1 MLNSYI
7 FFKLNFDAA
16 SIRYN
21 LDAIPDETNIIEGT
35 TAIEDLLLGVGY
47 RIGKNKVQYF
57 LLNQVGVR
65 FYDYPK
71 INHGDGVI
79 SVLQE
84 NKSIGFNRFSVG
96 VEYYLNDKMA
106 VTLEG
111 FFGSTLQQKDFW
123 ENKNSSVGLT
133 IGVTTALF

>member
-1 MLNSYI
+1 M
-7 FFKLNFDAA
+7 
-16 SIRYN
+16 
-21 LDAIPDETNIIEGT
+21 
-35 TAIEDLLLGVGY
+35 V
-47 RIGKNKVQYF
+47 

-65 FYDYPK
+65 FYDYPT

-111 FFGSTLQQKDFW
+111 FFGSTLKQKDFW
-123 ENKNSSVGLT
+123 EDKTSSVGLT
-133 IGVTTALF
+133 LGVTTALF